1 MPKKITLKHWKL
13 YQAEESDRTVKVI
26 ALNKGEAA
34 DLIGRER
41 KDLTEIKG
49 PEARKDIRRAFGVDK
64 KK

>member
-13 YQAEESDRTVKVI
+13 YHAEESDRIVKVI
-26 ALNKGEAA
+26 ALNKGQAA
-34 DLIGRER
+34 DMIGRER

-49 PEARKDIRRAFGVDK
+49 PEARADIQRAFGVDK

>member
-49 PEARKDIRRAFGVDK
+49 PEA
-64 KK
+64 